1 MIERYV
7 VSASTY
13 AQDIDFVFTLIFVL
27 VGFWFIL
34 SEVAFFGLIL
44 RFRKKDGVRA
54 QYITGEE
61 KHQKRWITI
70 PHLLV
75 LVCDVFIIIFAV
87 TTWYTVKQD
96 LPPAEQTVRV
106 IGQQWAWTFVHP
118 GPDAKLGTADD
129 ISKVNEL
136 HVQVDTLYHYKLES
150 TDVLHNFS
158 VPVFR
163 LKQDAIPGRVITGW
177 FEPTR
182 TGTHDIQCAEICG
195 IGHGLMGARIFIE
208 SAEEHAAWV
217 GNQAPVS
224 LAASDGPTGS

>member
-1 MIERYV
+1 
-7 VSASTY
+7 
-13 AQDIDFVFTLIFVL
+13 LIFLL
-27 VGFWFIL
+27 VGFWLIL
-34 SEVAFFGLIL
+34 SEIAFFWLIL

-75 LVCDVFIIIFAV
+75 LVCDVFIIVFAV
-87 TTWYTVKQD
+87 MTWYNVKQN
-96 LPPAEQTVRV
+96 LPPAEQTVRL

-118 GPDAKLGTADD
+118 GPDGKIDTDDD
-129 ISKVNEL
+129 IAKINEL

-177 FEPTR
+177 FEPTL
-182 TGTHDIQCAEICG
+182 TGEYDIQCAEICG
-195 IGHGLMGARIFIE
+195 VGHGLMGARIFIE
-208 SAEEHAAWV
+208 NAEEHTAWI
-217 GNQAPVS
+217 QSQSPIS
-224 LAASDGPTGS
+224 LAANNGLAGS